1 MSQELCPD
9 VEMGLLE
16 PAVLA
21 AGINQ
26 LFKLPQKRP
35 RGQPLSLC
43 LDCVPP
49 SPVGAIA
56 LPGRAATLA
65 PVQATDGPATHRR
78 RPAGQLR
85 PPASSAA
92 ARCSP
97 SMFQG
102 CFPVGLVGS
111 ARQFHSCPPL
121 VPPVLRRPLTI
132 PATIALPPAPTATC

>member
-1 MSQELCPD
+1 MSQELCRD
-9 VEMGLLE
+9 VEMGLFE
-16 PAVLA
+16 PAALA

-26 LFKLPQKRP
+26 LFKLPQKRL

-43 LDCVPP
+43 LGCVAP
-49 SPVGAIA
+49 SPVGAVA

-65 PVQATDGPATHRR
+65 PMQATDGPATHRR

-102 CFPVGLVGS
+102 CFPVGLIGS
-111 ARQFHSCPPL
+111 LA
-121 VPPVLRRPLTI
+121 
-132 PATIALPPAPTATC
+132 

>member
-9 VEMGLLE
+9 VEMGLFE

-43 LDCVPP
+43 LGCVPP
-49 SPVGAIA
+49 SPVGAVA
-56 LPGRAATLA
+56 LARRAATLA

-78 RPAGQLR
+78 RPAGQFG

-102 CFPVGLVGS
+102 CFPVGLIGS
-111 ARQFHSCPPL
+111 VR
-121 VPPVLRRPLTI
+121 
-132 PATIALPPAPTATC
+132 